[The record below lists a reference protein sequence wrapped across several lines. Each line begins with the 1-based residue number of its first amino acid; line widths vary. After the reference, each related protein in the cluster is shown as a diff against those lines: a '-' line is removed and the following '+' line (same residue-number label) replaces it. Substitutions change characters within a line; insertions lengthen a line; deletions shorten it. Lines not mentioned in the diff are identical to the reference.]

1 MCAWAS
7 DKFKCN
13 IFFCANETERNKCN
27 TTEKATNEIVHRVSV
42 CLCVLLWNCHN
53 GKLGNCCKLRKAVAN
68 MWQQVGKAKA
78 NALCLC
84 LCVRAGFVWQSSIGH
99 TCRDVYAHTFIYTYI
114 HTCLKKMCKLSW
126 AKTMKNP
133 PKNKNNKN
141 AQHQQR
147 RWAQVR
153 DREER
158 ESRRLAESGINR
170 WIHQYQCSVHT
181 YTHTHR
187 LPFIIFS
194 NKNKTL

>member
-1 MCAWAS
+1 
-7 DKFKCN
+7 
-13 IFFCANETERNKCN
+13 
-27 TTEKATNEIVHRVSV
+27 
-42 CLCVLLWNCHN
+42 
-53 GKLGNCCKLRKAVAN
+53 

-170 WIHQYQCSVHT
+170 WIHQYQCSDT
-181 YTHTHR
+181 YTRTHIVYLSLYSATKTKHCKR
-187 LPFIIFS
+187 MQNKFAFAFFFLLLFSLLFRVLSGGESSSKSRRYRHAKCPPTCRTMCLIYAGLP
-194 NKNKTL
+194 L